1 MELDYKAMFEE
12 LSSQMID
19 MCHDQA
25 ELGDLTVRVTER
37 TKLTEMMSKNLPRF
51 TIKDQLRVI
60 RILDQMAT
68 LAEELCEK
76 YELDSG
82 TEEATDDEY

>member
-12 LSSQMID
+12 LSSQMVD
-19 MCHDQA
+19 MCRDQA

-37 TKLTEMMSKNLPRF
+37 TNLTEMMSKNIPRF

-60 RILDQMAT
+60 RILDQMST

-76 YELDSG
+76 YGLETD
-82 TEEATDDEY
+82 TKEATDDD